1 MKAKPK
7 LTKKRV
13 LHLCLRLLVILV
25 LLVLIPNFL
34 VKLSSR
40 TLIVTPEKA
49 ADLEADCILVLGAG
63 LQPDG
68 KPSPMLSERIRT
80 GVALYKAGASA
91 RLLMS
96 GDHGTKGHDEVNAMK
111 DAALAAGV
119 PSEAVFMDHAGFS
132 TYDSMYRARDIFG
145 AKKLVVVTQE
155 YHLPR
160 ALWIARRMGLEAV
173 GVACDTQRYSGQLYR
188 DLRELLARD
197 KDFVKCLKMPEPRV
211 LGEAIPLAGS
221 GDVTNDRG

>member
-68 KPSPMLSERIRT
+68 RPSPMLSERIRT

>member
-13 LHLCLRLLVILV
+13 LHLCFRLLVILA

-40 TLIVTPEKA
+40 TLIVAPEKA

-68 KPSPMLSERIRT
+68 RPSPMLSERIRT

-111 DAALAAGV
+111 DAAMAAGV

-188 DLRELLARD
+188 DLRELAARD
-197 KDFVKCLKMPEPRV
+197 KDFVKCLKMPEPKY

>member
-188 DLRELLARD
+188 ELRELLARD

>member
-173 GVACDTQRYSGQLYR
+173 GVACDTQR
-188 DLRELLARD
+188 
-197 KDFVKCLKMPEPRV
+197 
-211 LGEAIPLAGS
+211 
-221 GDVTNDRG
+221 

>member
-13 LHLCLRLLVILV
+13 LHLCLRLLVLLA

-49 ADLEADCILVLGAG
+49 ADAEADCILVLGAG

-111 DAALAAGV
+111 DAAMAAGV

-132 TYDSMYRARDIFG
+132 TYDSMYRARDVFG

-197 KDFVKCLKMPEPRV
+197 KDFVKCLKMPEPKY
-211 LGEAIPLAGS
+211 LGESIPLAGS